1 MDSRSRRTLRA
12 LAAGAAAL
20 LLVAGCGSDGSSADG
35 ASATTATTTPSS
47 LAGYV
52 REPSLQVGDVALPD
66 VSAGGAPMAMR
77 PPEGELLLVYF
88 GYTSCPD
95 ICPTT
100 MSDIRVALES
110 LPPELAE
117 RVSVAMVTVD
127 PERDTD
133 EVLSGYLEH
142 FFDRAHPLRTD
153 DPAELAAAAQA
164 FTVQWEIEEH
174 EPGEAYAVGHTSVT
188 FVVDETGTVVVEW
201 PFGVR
206 SKDMASDL
214 TLLLSERERS

>member
-1 MDSRSRRTLRA
+1 MA
-12 LAAGAAAL
+12 LALALVLGLTVAA
-20 LLVAGCGSDGSSADG
+20 CGSDGTDS
-35 ASATTATTTPSS
+35 SATTV
-47 LAGYV
+47 AGDDAALSGIT
-52 REPSLQVGDVALPD
+52 RAEPLEVGDVTVPD
-66 VSAGGAPMAMR
+66 VTVGGAGGDFTMKAAAPD
-77 PPEGELLLVYF
+77 ELVIAYF

-100 MSDIRVALES
+100 MADIRVALES
-110 LPPELAE
+110 MPPELAE
-117 RVSVAMVTVD
+117 RVAVAMVTVD

-133 EVLSGYLEH
+133 EVLTGYLEH

-153 DPAELAAAAQA
+153 DPDELAAAAQA

-188 FVVDETGTVVVEW
+188 FVVDDTGTVVVEW

-206 SKDMASDL
+206 SREMAADL
-214 TLLLSERERS
+214 TLLLSEQEPT

>member
-1 MDSRSRRTLRA
+1 MEPRSRPLARA
-12 LAAGAAAL
+12 LAGVVAL
-20 LLVAGCGSDGSSADG
+20 LLAAAACGGDDAPADAGSA
-35 ASATTATTTPSS
+35 STTAAPAT
-47 LAGYV
+47 LHGYQ
-52 REPSLQVGDVALPD
+52 REPSLEVGHVALPD

-77 PPEGELLLVYF
+77 PPAGELLLVYF

-100 MSDIRVALES
+100 MADIRVALES
-110 LPPELAE
+110 MPPELAE
-117 RVSVAMVTVD
+117 RVAVAMVTVD

-133 EVLSGYLEH
+133 EVLTGYLEH

-153 DPAELAAAAQA
+153 DPDELAAAAQA

-188 FVVDETGTVVVEW
+188 FVVDDTGTVVVEW

-206 SKDMASDL
+206 SREMAADL
-214 TLLLSERERS
+214 TLLLSEQEPT